1 MKTYRNEIYN
11 HTFTNSSFIEK
22 ASWFNEGNILM
33 LTFGTGSVW
42 HYYDVPFEIY
52 SGFIKAPS
60 HGKYFMRISETFTL
74 ENGYTTLLKLKVF

>member
-1 MKTYRNEIYN
+1 MKTYRNDIYN

-33 LTFGTGSVW
+33 LTFATGSVW
-42 HYYDVPFEIY
+42 QYYDVPFEIY

-60 HGKYFMRISETFTL
+60 HGKYFNENIRNTYSGERVYYTSE
-74 ENGYTTLLKLKVF
+74 V

>member
-1 MKTYRNEIYN
+1 MKTYRNDIYN
-11 HTFTNSSFIEK
+11 HNFTNSSFIEK

-33 LTFGTGSVW
+33 LTFATGSVW

-60 HGKYFMRISETFTL
+60 HGKYFNENIRNEYSGERVYYTSE
-74 ENGYTTLLKLKVF
+74 V

>member
-1 MKTYRNEIYN
+1 MKTYRNDIYN

-33 LTFGTGSVW
+33 LTFATGSVW

-52 SGFIKAPS
+52 SAFTKAPS
-60 HGKYFMRISETFTL
+60 HGKYFNENIRNIYSGERVYYTSE
-74 ENGYTTLLKLKVF
+74 V